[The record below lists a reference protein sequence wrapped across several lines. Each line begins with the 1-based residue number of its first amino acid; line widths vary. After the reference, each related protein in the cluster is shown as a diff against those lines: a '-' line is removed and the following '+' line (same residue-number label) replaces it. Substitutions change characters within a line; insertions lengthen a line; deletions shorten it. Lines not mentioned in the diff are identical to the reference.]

1 MSASPNDCS
10 TTSSLPPGILELSHR
25 RSGQTLTARN
35 EPVHVSTAALKVLS
49 VLRILCEADRP
60 VLAVDVAARI
70 GVSLPTA
77 YRAAET
83 LVHAGLARHDEN
95 ARGYLP
101 SMGVV
106 ELASGVLAG
115 VDVKTVSRLHL
126 ESLAAR
132 FLETVTLAVPEA
144 DSIVFVDKVEGS
156 RHVRFY
162 CDVGRRL
169 PLHVGAAARTVLA
182 YLPDQLFEAYI
193 SGPLECFTAS
203 TRVEP
208 EGLRRDR
215 HAIRTRGYA
224 ESYDEVD
231 DGVSGVASAILNSD
245 DEVLGTVSIANLS
258 SRWSPAD
265 MQSRGAVLRQ
275 VADEIGA
282 NCTGLRPN
290 TAAIDRRQPA

>member
-1 MSASPNDCS
+1 M
-10 TTSSLPPGILELSHR
+10 
-25 RSGQTLTARN
+25 QN
-35 EPVHVSTAALKVLS
+35 EPLHISTSALKVLK
-49 VLRILCEADRP
+49 VLRIICEADRP

-83 LVHAGLARHDEN
+83 LVHAGLARRDEN

-106 ELASGVLAG
+106 ELASGVLSR

-126 ESLAAR
+126 ESLAGR
-132 FLETVTLAVPEA
+132 FSETVTLAVPEGN
-144 DSIVFVDKVEGS
+144 SIVFVDKVEGS

-169 PLHVGAAARTVLA
+169 PLHVGAAARAVLA
-182 YLPDQLFEAYI
+182 YLPDPLFEAYI
-193 SGPLECFTAS
+193 SSPLEAFTAS
-203 TRVEP
+203 TRVDP
-208 EGLRRDR
+208 EELRRDR
-215 HAIRTRGYA
+215 HGIRSRGYA
-224 ESYDEVD
+224 ESHDEVD
-231 DGVSGVASAILNSD
+231 DGVSGVASAIVNSD
-245 DEVLGTVSIANLS
+245 AEVLGTVSIANLS

-265 MQSRGAVLRQ
+265 MQSRGAVLREIT
-275 VADEIGA
+275 DEIGA

-290 TAAIDRRQPA
+290 SGAIEHRQPA